1 VTRIDLSDPAAIR
14 REGAAWPWRIAFLL
28 FTLFL
33 LIATLWPGSGQPSSG
48 LESPDKLLHFLSFG
62 GLAFLFWMTDWIR
75 RFWIVSLLAIAF
87 TIFDELAQ
95 AFFSVNREA
104 SGADIAAGILGV
116 LTASAW
122 MSTFQASGQL
132 VTRQQDRRI
141 HYILDEMLSRPA
153 NWFLIG
159 AAFSLPMILIFLLIF
174 YLSWTLLG
182 ISIGNIAL
190 TIGVVAGL
198 ALALGMLLRLAPP
211 IIESIDVEHPCF
223 DCGVNLSDLELDD
236 DGLGHCTS
244 CGHPVHASQWHHL
257 PVPNMPVST
266 ILAADGTV
274 GIACVISYLVLAIV
288 IGPLLL
294 LASGHAGL
302 ATAILYTGIGITGA
316 MCWQWYRTQ
325 RIVITDQGGD
335 RCIRCSNDLAAVDT
349 EGGLGR
355 CPGCDAIFARSR
367 AILDDEQDSDST

>member
-1 VTRIDLSDPAAIR
+1 MDLSDPAAIR
-14 REGAAWPWRIAFLL
+14 REGTAWPWRIAFLL

-48 LESPDKLLHFLSFG
+48 LESPDKLLHFLCFG
-62 GLAFLFWMTDWIR
+62 GLAFLLWMTNWIR

-87 TIFDELAQ
+87 TIFDELLQ
-95 AFFSVNREA
+95 SLFSVNREA

-122 MSTFQASGQL
+122 MSTFQTPEQL

-141 HYILDEMLSRPA
+141 HYILDEMLSRPV
-153 NWFLIG
+153 NWLLIG
-159 AAFSLPMILIFLLIF
+159 AAFSLPMVLIFLVIF

-190 TIGVVAGL
+190 TIGVVIGL
-198 ALALGMLLRLAPP
+198 ALALGMLLRLTPP
-211 IIESIDVEHPCF
+211 FIETIDGQHPCF
-223 DCGVNLSDLELDD
+223 DCGAYLGDLELGEN
-236 DGLGHCTS
+236 GLGHCTS

-257 PVPNMPVST
+257 PVPNIPVSA
-266 ILAADGTV
+266 ILGADGPV
-274 GIACVISYLVLAIV
+274 GIACMISYLVLAIV
-288 IGPLLL
+288 VGPLLL

-302 ATAILYTGIGITGA
+302 ATAILYTGVGITGA

-325 RIVITDQGGD
+325 RNVLVDQGGD
-335 RCIRCSNDLAAVDT
+335 RCIRCSNDLAAVDA

-355 CPGCDAIFARSR
+355 CPGCQAIFARSLSI
-367 AILDDEQDSDST
+367 ADDEQNSDST